1 MSIVDSSQNP
11 KSFIQTLQ
19 MLADPEEVQRRFQAL
34 MDKEAEVQ
42 RLLALVGPANEII
55 AMRDSIAV
63 DLAEV
68 RKAKEV
74 ATTEAARI
82 VEQAQASASAVEEAA
97 AKELDTAKAAAQ
109 ALLDAAQAKSAEA
122 DKKWAD
128 ADRQQAVLNDKM
140 LEVNAEISRTKRL
153 GDEHEDAKR
162 GYQRS
167 LQTLQ
172 EIASQ
177 FSTVLGKF

>member
-11 KSFIQTLQ
+11 TSFIQTLQ
-19 MLADPEEVQRRFQAL
+19 MLADPSEVQRRFQAL
-34 MDKEAEVQ
+34 SDKQAEVE

-55 AMRDSIAV
+55 AMRDSIAA
-63 DLAEV
+63 DLAEA
-68 RKAKEV
+68 RKVKAVAEEEALQIAKRAEV
-74 ATTEAARI
+74 ARDAM
-82 VEQAQASASAVEEAA
+82 EEAA

-109 ALLDAAQAKSAEA
+109 ALLDAAQTKSAEA

-128 ADRQQAVLNDKM
+128 AERQQAVLSDKM

-167 LQTLQ
+167 LQSLQ

>member
-42 RLLALVGPANEII
+42 RLLALVGPANEIM
-55 AMRDSIAV
+55 AMRDSIAA
-63 DLAEV
+63 DLAEA
-68 RKAKEV
+68 RKVKAIAEAEALNVVERAKSAASEI
-74 ATTEAARI
+74 EA
-82 VEQAQASASAVEEAA
+82 AA
-97 AKELDTAKAAAQ
+97 AKELSAAKVTAQ
-109 ALLDAAQAKSAEA
+109 TALAAAQAKSAEA
-122 DKKWAD
+122 DQKWAD
-128 ADRQQAVLNDKM
+128 AERQQAVLSDKM

-167 LQTLQ
+167 LQSLQ

-177 FSTVLGKF
+177 FSTVLGKY